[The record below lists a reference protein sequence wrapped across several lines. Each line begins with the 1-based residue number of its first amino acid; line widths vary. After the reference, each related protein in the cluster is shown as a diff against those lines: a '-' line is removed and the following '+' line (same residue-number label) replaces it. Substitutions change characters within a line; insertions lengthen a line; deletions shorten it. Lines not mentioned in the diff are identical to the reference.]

1 MANTYLTR
9 TPSSAGSTTKAT
21 LSAWVKKADITTTQ
35 DIYSLR
41 LNNDNQLRLRLR
53 DNGAITIYISVSN
66 STVVEKRS
74 TRLLRDTSG
83 WYHVV
88 LVTDLTESS
97 AEDKYKIY
105 INNER
110 ITSWSVNTNTSA
122 TSYNY
127 IVAGGGSYVMNIGCN
142 GGQNGEFFSGSMSHF
157 HFIDGTAYD
166 ATAFGETDSTTGEW
180 KINTSPSVTY
190 GTNGFF
196 ILKDGNSVTDQ
207 SGNSNNFT
215 VGGGTLTKTEDSPSN
230 VFPTFGNGNIIP
242 NNSTNSFSQ
251 GSLTLTNSS
260 AIWQSEILPFAFSSG
275 KYYWEVK
282 LNHNGSDP
290 RIGLGTMNES
300 NFNINT
306 SGNNSFFRNQTGGY
320 GFHSGGSGG
329 DYVYANGSSIG
340 GTQTSN
346 FDAINGTICGIA
358 VDCDNKRMYL
368 SVNGTWENSA
378 NPSNGTNPYDVSSGW
393 TTGDLMF
400 PFITTHNSNVNFN
413 FGNGYFGTT
422 AVSSAGTNASG
433 IGIFEHDVP
442 ENFTALSTK
451 GLNL

>member
-1 MANTYLTR
+1 MANTYLSR
-9 TPSSAGSTTKAT
+9 TQGTGNRKTWTYSVWLKRSILGTNQNWGITQEDAANNNAMPCGFNSSDKIDWYDYNAP
-21 LSAWVKKADITTTQ
+21 
-35 DIYSLR
+35 
-41 LNNDNQLRLRLR
+41 
-53 DNGAITIYISVSN
+53 SVSGQLITN
-66 STVVEKRS
+66 RVF
-74 TRLLRDTSG
+74 RDTSA
-83 WYHVV
+83 WYHIV
-88 LVTDLTESS
+88 LAVDTTNATAD
-97 AEDKYKIY
+97 DRMKIY
-105 INNER
+105 VNGVQETSFATRVNPSLNYDFNIN
-110 ITSWSVNTNTSA
+110 VNTKLLSLGAYYTSSPS
-122 TSYNY
+122 SY
-127 IVAGGGSYVMNIGCN
+127 
-142 GGQNGEFFSGSMSHF
+142 FDGSMSHI

-166 ATAFGETDSTTGEW
+166 ATAFGEYDANGVWTI
-180 KINTSPSVTY
+180 KTSPSVTY

-215 VGGGTLTKTEDSPSN
+215 VAGGTLTNTEDNPSN

-251 GSLTLTNSS
+251 GSLTLTNSTD
-260 AIWQSEILPFAFSSG
+260 IWQSEILPFAFSSG

-400 PFITTHNSNVNFN
+400 PFITTHNSIVDFN

-433 IGIFEHDVP
+433 NGIFEYDVP
-442 ENFTALSTK
+442 SGYTALSTK

>member
-1 MANTYLTR
+1 
-9 TPSSAGSTTKAT
+9 
-21 LSAWVKKADITTTQ
+21 
-35 DIYSLR
+35 
-41 LNNDNQLRLRLR
+41 
-53 DNGAITIYISVSN
+53 
-66 STVVEKRS
+66 
-74 TRLLRDTSG
+74 
-83 WYHVV
+83 
-88 LVTDLTESS
+88 
-97 AEDKYKIY
+97 
-105 INNER
+105 
-110 ITSWSVNTNTSA
+110 
-122 TSYNY
+122 
-127 IVAGGGSYVMNIGCN
+127 
-142 GGQNGEFFSGSMSHF
+142 
-157 HFIDGTAYD
+157 
-166 ATAFGETDSTTGEW
+166 
-180 KINTSPSVTY
+180 
-190 GTNGFF
+190 
-196 ILKDGNSVTDQ
+196 
-207 SGNSNNFT
+207 
-215 VGGGTLTKTEDSPSN
+215 
-230 VFPTFGNGNIIP
+230 
-242 NNSTNSFSQ
+242 
-251 GSLTLTNSS
+251 
-260 AIWQSEILPFAFSSG
+260 
-275 KYYWEVK
+275 
-282 LNHNGSDP
+282 
-290 RIGLGTMNES
+290 MNES